1 MEIHVAS
8 NYNHQLWPWPLDV
21 HRSMEI
27 LMILVLIQLVTNP
40 PISCTRRFAHHCCLP
55 LQGYISGVTMCPCTQ
70 PRELRQRRTD
80 LQLDATHCALHMRRC
95 RSAPKSN
102 IQNTT
107 WFVVPRKQC
116 GDLGK
121 CERRCWSPWCARWG
135 DGRRGKHETC
145 ILTTGNIIHAHMHI
159 HSTFIVTCM
168 QRCLYT

>member
-1 MEIHVAS
+1 
-8 NYNHQLWPWPLDV
+8 
-21 HRSMEI
+21 MEI

-70 PRELRQRRTD
+70 PQELRQRRTD
-80 LQLDATHCALHMRRC
+80 LQLDATHTALFICDDADQHRNPTYKTLRDLWC
-95 RSAPKSN
+95 QENNAVILGSVKGDADLPD
-102 IQNTT
+102 
-107 WFVVPRKQC
+107 VP
-116 GDLGK
+116 GG
-121 CERRCWSPWCARWG
+121 G

-159 HSTFIVTCM
+159 HSTFILTCM